1 MRLDIF
7 LARAAFISR
16 SKAQQLISSDLVTV
30 DGKHVGKNYIL
41 QEGEIVS
48 WKIPPPES
56 QEMLP
61 EKIPLNIVFEDN
73 HIIVVDKPAGLV
85 MYPAPGHERGTL
97 LNALIF
103 RYPEISSIGGRGRCG
118 VFHRLDKGTSGLV
131 AIARSELS
139 YKRMVEKVSKR
150 EVKRKYIALVTGEIP
165 VEEGIID
172 APIARNPA
180 NRKKMA
186 VRAEGKKAIS
196 RFKVLRRFKNFT
208 LVEVS
213 LETGR
218 THQIRVHF
226 SYIGHP
232 VAGDLEYSRGRSSR
246 ALGLERQ
253 FLHAAFLSFEH
264 PVSGENLEFTSDLPE
279 DLKKTLQIL
288 SKLP

>member
-103 RYPEISSIGGRGRCG
+103 RYPEISSIGGRGRWG

-131 AIARSELS
+131 AIARSDLS
-139 YKRMVEKVSKR
+139 YRRMVEKVSKR

-279 DLKKTLQIL
+279 DLKKTLQVL